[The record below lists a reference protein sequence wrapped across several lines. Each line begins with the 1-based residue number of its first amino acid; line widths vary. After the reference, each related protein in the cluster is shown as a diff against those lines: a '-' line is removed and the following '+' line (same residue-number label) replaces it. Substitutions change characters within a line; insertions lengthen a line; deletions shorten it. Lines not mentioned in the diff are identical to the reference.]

1 MIALEAFAKVNRSL
15 VVLGRR
21 PDGYHEIDTLFQ
33 TIDLSDEIRFEED
46 RSLSLSAGGIDLPE
60 GGENLI
66 VRAAHALS
74 EHAGVVRGARIRLWK
89 RIPVGAGLG
98 GGSADAAATLLGLN
112 ALWRLERSADDL
124 WAIAATVGSDV
135 PFFLFGGRARGTG
148 RGERIEPLPDRA
160 SECLVLF
167 LPPFGM
173 ATPEVYRALA
183 AGPAPDPPPL
193 LADSSAMPDRNDL
206 EPAAERLRPE
216 LSLLRSALLSHG
228 AVSARLSGSG
238 STVFGLFPGEAEARA
253 AALALGRKEGVRAL
267 VTRTLSRAEWRR
279 RALPSAGNE
288 PESLKP

>member
-60 GGENLI
+60 GGENLV

-124 WAIAATVGSDV
+124 CAIAATVGSDV
-135 PFFLFGGRARGTG
+135 PFFLHGGRARGTG

-183 AGPAPDPPPL
+183 AGPTPDPPPL
-193 LADSSAMPDRNDL
+193 LADSVRGARPER
-206 EPAAERLRPE
+206 PRAGGRAAETGAFAAPLGARLA
-216 LSLLRSALLSHG
+216 RSRSRR
-228 AVSARLSGSG
+228 RLSGSG
-238 STVFGLFPGEAEARA
+238 STVFGLFPDEAEARRGGPRA
-253 AALALGRKEGVRAL
+253 RQEGRRPCPRHEDV
-267 VTRTLSRAEWRR
+267 SRVPNGADGRSPRR
-279 RALPSAGNE
+279 E
-288 PESLKP
+288 